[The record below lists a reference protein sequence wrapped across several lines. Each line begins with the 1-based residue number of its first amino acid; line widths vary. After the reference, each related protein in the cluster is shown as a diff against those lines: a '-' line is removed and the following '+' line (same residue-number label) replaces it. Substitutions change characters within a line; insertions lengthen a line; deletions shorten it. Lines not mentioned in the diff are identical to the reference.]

1 MSDRYA
7 FDVRYMFDVLSNNYR
22 TTIEQLSNNY
32 RTTIEQLPKVT
43 SMNPKWKPLE
53 MEKNTKDGTEEKIR

>member
-7 FDVRYMFDVLSNNYR
+7 FDVRYMFDV
-22 TTIEQLSNNY
+22 LSNNY